1 MIPWLGVLLSYMQKK
16 QKKTY
21 LYGEICV
28 CLYGITTLRTLE
40 GVDRRRGHLS
50 LSDAELDAFII
61 EALTDEINTLIQSVV
76 ENCILI

>member
-16 QKKTY
+16 PKKHIY
-21 LYGEICV
+21 MVKFVCV
-28 CLYGITTLRTLE
+28 CGITTLRTLE